1 MIEASSRRL
10 SMVLADRWGT
20 ARRPSSPGARW
31 LDPGWGCIPRVG
43 EAVTETVEP
52 GAIAEAL
59 SSTSLE
65 RDHLEVG
72 PGEESCAARTVTH
85 AQTSESGKEA
95 LR

>member
-1 MIEASSRRL
+1 MARSRVGL
-10 SMVLADRWGT
+10 
-20 ARRPSSPGARW
+20 
-31 LDPGWGCIPRVG
+31 IPRVG

-52 GAIAEAL
+52 GSIDEAF

-65 RDHLEVG
+65 GDHLEVG
-72 PGEESCAARTVTH
+72 PGEESSLQDVTH